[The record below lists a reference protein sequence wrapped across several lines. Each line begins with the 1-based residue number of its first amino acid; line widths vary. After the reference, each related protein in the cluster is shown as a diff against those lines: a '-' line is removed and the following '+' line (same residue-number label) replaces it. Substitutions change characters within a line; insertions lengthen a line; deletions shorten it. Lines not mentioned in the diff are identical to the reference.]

1 MYDIMISVQANYAL
15 AIGFA
20 GSLYVVL
27 VSAVVSIATER

>member
-1 MYDIMISVQANYAL
+1 MISVQAEYAL

-20 GSLYVVL
+20 GSLSVVL

>member
-1 MYDIMISVQANYAL
+1 MYDIMISIQANYAL

-20 GSLYVVL
+20 GSLCVVL